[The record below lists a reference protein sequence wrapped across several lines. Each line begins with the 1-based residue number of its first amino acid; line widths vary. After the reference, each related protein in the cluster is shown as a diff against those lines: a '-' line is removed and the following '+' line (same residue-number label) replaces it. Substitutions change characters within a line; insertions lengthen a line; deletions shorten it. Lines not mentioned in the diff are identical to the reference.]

1 MDKRGENGAKA
12 LKKYRENTGFN
23 GRFSSTYQPTS
34 EQRKAGAEWRKE
46 KKELM
51 KKVSKYDSMSLKE
64 IQDIQKDMK
73 EHPEKYTLKDVKI
86 LKWITSDKFILDYMD
101 RRVGKATQP
110 IDITTDGE
118 SLNMS
123 YSYEVDSPGDEKV
136 KDI

>member
-1 MDKRGENGAKA
+1 MTKRGENGAKA
-12 LKKYRENTGFN
+12 LQKYREKTGFN
-23 GRFSSTYQPTS
+23 GRFSSTYQPTP

-46 KKELM
+46 KNQLM
-51 KKVSKYDSMSLKE
+51 KKVSKYDSMSLA
-64 IQDIQKDMK
+64 DIQKIQEDMK

-86 LKWITSDKFILDYMD
+86 LKWITSDKYLLDYMD

-123 YSYEVDSPGDEKV
+123 YSYEVDKPEDE
-136 KDI
+136 